1 MKLTINLKPT
11 EKQKKEQIKKC
22 NELLNVSEITFLHFD
37 SDGKITEISNKKFNF
52 INSDESAK
60 M

>member
-22 NELLNVSEITFLHFD
+22 NALLQVSEITFIHFD
-37 SDGKITEISNKKFNF
+37 SDGKITEISNQKFNF